1 MANNIFRRAVSFVLS
16 GIAVACMS
24 KAAAVE
30 VTVDNV
36 IYSIGNVY
44 DYDVEEYR
52 DLATV
57 DGLVDPDVATVNI
70 RETVEYDGKTYVVYK
85 IWGNAFSGNTSITEF
100 NTGDSV
106 RIISDSAFSGCT
118 ALRRITIGKSV
129 HDLGQSTFKNC
140 ESLKELYYNAVNIQS
155 ANEDCNPPVSL
166 FPTTIDTVVFGE
178 GVSRIP
184 AYLCVRFS
192 NLKKV
197 VLPNSVQTIGAWAFT
212 ECSLLAEVELG
223 NSLTTIDAYAFSW
236 CDVLSG
242 VKLPQSLTYIGAGA
256 FSRCPML
263 DEVIIPDSVTVLG
276 PEAFKKCTNLK
287 NVVLSNSL
295 TTIYPY
301 TFEECGHI
309 GRLVIPDGVTE
320 IAAWSFGDIQSIGH
334 LTIGKSVAF
343 IGEAAFQCNV
353 DTLVLNA
360 IDMGEPEKNALP
372 RNIQSLTIGEN
383 VTKIYKNMFSN
394 SKDIKELHYNAASA
408 YNYATNLEPWIPL
421 TIEKV
426 TIGSTAR
433 RIPNYIFEDCV
444 RLKEVTI
451 SDGVEEIGIYAFYNC
466 SSLSDLDLGN
476 TVKIIM
482 GSAFVGCESLTSVS
496 IPRSVTQI
504 GSYAFDGTYLE
515 EVTYNAENAKLD
527 TSWVKN
533 VKYEN
538 KTNVRH
544 LTIGK
549 DVKEVE
555 ESAFKCLTSLES
567 IVFNAQKCSK
577 FRITDRPTLTT
588 LTVGDDAEVIPAE
601 SFRSCYSLNTV
612 TFGNSLR
619 EIGEKAFFDCNKI
632 TEVKFP
638 ESLVSIGDWAFF
650 SCTQIAE
657 LTIPDNVTTIGIN
670 AFCYCENVTSLTL
683 GESLTTI
690 GQDAFLLRNLK
701 VLYYNCRNCSRI
713 TSSLPVHDKV
723 VIGKNVKKLVKKCF
737 FSQST
742 APGEIYSLAVE
753 PPEAHDNTFS
763 SSQYENL
770 TLYVPEGSIEKY
782 KDAWNCWY
790 LFKNINATS
799 GIGNIIVPDS
809 ERAVETEVFNMAGE
823 LVGSTVDGLAPGLY
837 IIRQGKTVSKYVAR

>member
-1 MANNIFRRAVSFVLS
+1 MVNNIFRRAVRFVLS

-24 KAAAVE
+24 KAAAIE

-44 DYDVEEYR
+44 DYDAEEYR

-57 DGLVDPDVATVNI
+57 DGLVNPDVATVNI

-100 NTGDSV
+100 DTGDSV
-106 RIISDSAFSGCT
+106 QIISENAFSGCT

-129 HDLGQSTFKNC
+129 QDLGQSTFKNC
-140 ESLKELYYNAVNIQS
+140 ESLKELYYNAVYIQS
-155 ANEDCNPPVSL
+155 ANENINPPVSL

-178 GVSRIP
+178 DVSRVP

-197 VLPNSVQTIGAWAFT
+197 ILPNSVQKIGAWAFT
-212 ECSLLAEVELG
+212 ECSSLAEVEFG
-223 NSLTTIDAYAFSW
+223 NSLTTIDGFAFSW

-242 VKLPQSLTYIGAGA
+242 VKLPESLTYIGAGA

-263 DEVIIPDSVTVLG
+263 DEIIIPDSVTVLG

-295 TTIYPY
+295 TTIYPH
-301 TFEECGHI
+301 TFEDCGYI
-309 GRLVIPDGVTE
+309 GRLVIPDGITE
-320 IAAWSFGDIQSIGH
+320 IAEWAFGDMQSIGH

-394 SKDIKELHYNAASA
+394 SNDIKELHYNAASA
-408 YNYATNLEPWIPL
+408 YSYATNLEPWIPL
-421 TIEKV
+421 TIEKM
-426 TIGSTAR
+426 TIGSTVR
-433 RIPNYIFEDCV
+433 RIPDYIFENCV

-451 SDGVEEIGIYAFYNC
+451 SDGVEEIGTYAFYNC
-466 SSLSDLDLGN
+466 RSLSNLNLGN
-476 TVKIIM
+476 SVKIIR
-482 GSAFVGCESLTSVS
+482 GSAFSSCESLTSVS

-504 GSYAFDGTYLE
+504 GSFAFDGNYLE
-515 EVTYNAENAKLD
+515 KVTYNAENANLD
-527 TSWVKN
+527 SGWAR
-533 VKYEN
+533 YET
-538 KTNVRH
+538 KIRH

-549 DVKEVE
+549 DVKEVDE
-555 ESAFKCLTSLES
+555 LAFKYFTSLES
-567 IVFNAQKCSK
+567 VVFNAQKCSK
-577 FRITDRPTLTT
+577 FRITDRPTFTT

-601 SFRSCYSLNTV
+601 SFSECYSLNTV

-619 EIGEKAFFDCNKI
+619 EIGEKAFFECNNIK
-632 TEVKFP
+632 EVKFP
-638 ESLVSIGDWAFF
+638 ESLVSIGGWAFF
-650 SCTQIAE
+650 SCSQIAE
-657 LTIPDNVTTIGIN
+657 LTIPDNVTTVGMR
-670 AFCYCENVTSLTL
+670 AFCYCDNVTSLTL
-683 GESLTTI
+683 GESISTL
-690 GQDAFLLRNLK
+690 GEHAFLLRNLK
-701 VLYYNCRNCSRI
+701 ELYYNCCNCSRL
-713 TSSLPVHDKV
+713 TSALTVPEKI
-723 VIGKNVKKLVKKCF
+723 VIGKNVKKLSEKCF
-737 FSQST
+737 YLQSS
-742 APGEIYSLAVE
+742 AAGEIYSLAVE
-753 PPEAHDNTFS
+753 PPEAHDNTFTS
-763 SSQYENL
+763 LQYENF

-782 KDAWNCWY
+782 RDAWNCWY

-799 GIGNIIVPDS
+799 GVGNIIVPDS
-809 ERAVETEVFNMAGE
+809 DRAAETEVFNMAGE
-823 LVGSTVDGLAPGLY
+823 LVGSTVEGLALGLY